1 MSVRLFAG
9 YFLALAACAIIAFGA
24 SEPEPAAVPF
34 SAEAGMMPMGFPA
47 DSTAYP
53 ADSTAYP
60 GASFSVHRRL
70 LSPKR
75 TRLADAQ

>member
-9 YFLALAACAIIAFGA
+9 YFLALAACTIVAFGSSNGS
-24 SEPEPAAVPF
+24 SEPEPAAPPF
-34 SAEAGMMPMGFPA
+34 RAEAGMMPMAFPG
-47 DSTAYP
+47 YP
-53 ADSTAYP
+53 TDYP
-60 GASFSVHRRL
+60 PASFSVHRRL